1 MKLFFLTAAIVSTG
15 LLAAQTQIDELVLA
29 NRILSNEGVLDA
41 YGHVSV
47 RSERDPN
54 HFLLSQHIPAGT
66 VTAADIVEYDLDSK
80 PAHDTKLI
88 GFTERFI
95 HGEIYRARPDVKAIV
110 HEHAPEIVTFSV
122 IQTPLRPISHMAAFL
137 GGPLPVFETRDVT
150 KDGEMLIRNN
160 QLGHAL
166 AQTLGKGPAALL
178 RGHGAV
184 VVADSLHVVV
194 GRAYY
199 MNVNAREL
207 LQALQLPGSK
217 ITWIQPN
224 EAATMAAQ
232 DGYERAWTLWKQQV
246 QAPRAKR

>member
-1 MKLFFLTAAIVSTG
+1 MKIFFLAAAAIVSSCT
-15 LLAAQTQIDELVLA
+15 LAAQPQIDELVLA

-47 RSERDPN
+47 RSSTNPN
-54 HFLLSQHIPAGT
+54 HFLLSQHVPAGT
-66 VTAADIVEYDLDSK
+66 VTAADIIEYDLDSK
-80 PAHDTKLI
+80 PARDTTMV

-95 HGEIYRARPDVKAIV
+95 HGEIYKTRPDVKAIV

-122 IQTPLRPISHMAAFL
+122 IQTPLRPIAHMAAFL
-137 GGPLPVFETRDVT
+137 GGPVPVFEIREVT

-217 ITWIQPN
+217 ITYIQPN

-246 QAPRAKR
+246 QH